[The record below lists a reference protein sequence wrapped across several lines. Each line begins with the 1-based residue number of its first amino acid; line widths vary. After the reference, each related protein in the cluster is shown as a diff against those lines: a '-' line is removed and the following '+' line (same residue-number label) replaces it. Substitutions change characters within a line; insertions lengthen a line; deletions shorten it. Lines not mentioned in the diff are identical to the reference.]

1 MHTQLIALLT
11 KHAALAAQAAAG
23 TLDDAGRA
31 DLAKYTAAAEALS
44 GQRPLPA
51 GLVAKAMDAAEF
63 QAWAEAELASG
74 DVDRLAVCKAA
85 LDAVAVASAAGLEK
99 FAINVIPAAPE
110 SPSAPAA
117 PAAPALDPAALAA
130 MIEAAVAKALD
141 GRTKTGVRVDD
152 VPAEPELAPV
162 AEEPAAAPE
171 AAPVAKSAWHAG
183 DWARFA
189 CGEPAEG
196 ETP

>member
-1 MHTQLIALLT
+1 MHTQLISMFA
-11 KHAALAAQAAAG
+11 KHAALAAQAANG

-63 QAWAEAELASG
+63 QEWAEAELASG

-99 FAINVIPAAPE
+99 FAVNVIPAAPAV
-110 SPSAPAA
+110 APA
-117 PAAPALDPAALAA
+117 PAVDPAALAA
-130 MIEAAVAKALD
+130 LIEAAVAKALD
-141 GRTKTGVRVDD
+141 ARTITGVRVEAPP
-152 VPAEPELAPV
+152 VEPEPAPV
-162 AEEPAAAPE
+162 AEEPEPAPE

-183 DWARFA
+183 DWARMA
-189 CGEPAEG
+189 CGVED